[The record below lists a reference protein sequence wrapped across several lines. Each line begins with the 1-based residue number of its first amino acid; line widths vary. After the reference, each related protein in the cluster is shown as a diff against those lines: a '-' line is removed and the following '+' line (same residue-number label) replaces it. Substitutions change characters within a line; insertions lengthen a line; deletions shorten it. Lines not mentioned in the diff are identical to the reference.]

1 MSKPCQSVLFCKY
14 LLFSLLI
21 ISKQRFVSK
30 KSTLSPKFDI
40 FYAQS
45 ISNLLRSCKNVSF
58 LKTEN
63 EKKWLSANKNTAN
76 SNQHDI
82 RQEQPLFLTLN
93 AEYGV
98 KDRRSHYVTLQRQQ
112 NFWMT
117 TNRKRSLKTVS
128 EFIDLVLFQLICQ
141 LLANLFGVKSERTE
155 FEFRKRK
162 KQQCVVFTQF
172 IKRTREIRKFHV
184 VVVLQRLRNIYK
196 DNCH

>member
-1 MSKPCQSVLFCKY
+1 MAIGKQQTATSM
-14 LLFSLLI
+14 
-21 ISKQRFVSK
+21 ISGKNSHFFF
-30 KSTLSPKFDI
+30 TLD
-40 FYAQS
+40 
-45 ISNLLRSCKNVSF
+45 
-58 LKTEN
+58 
-63 EKKWLSANKNTAN
+63 
-76 SNQHDI
+76 
-82 RQEQPLFLTLN
+82 
-93 AEYGV
+93 AEYGE

-162 KQQCVVFTQF
+162 KKRCVVFTQF